1 MMDRIKK
8 KYQTAKQ
15 YLPKPISHKM
25 PGATVGILGYG
36 STEAAILEARH
47 QIAADHNI
55 KADFLRIRS
64 LPFAAEVTSF
74 IKKYDQI
81 FVVEMNRDGQM
92 QQLLTIEYPEH
103 ATRFRSIAYDDGR
116 PPAAKRVREVI

>member
-1 MMDRIKK
+1 MMDRLKK

-47 QIAADHNI
+47 QIAPDHNI

-64 LPFAAEVTSF
+64 LPFGAEVTPF
-74 IKKYDQI
+74 IKKNDKI
-81 FVVEMNRDGQM
+81 FVVEMNRHGQM
-92 QQLLTIEYPEH
+92 QHLLTMEYPEH
-103 ATRFRSIAYDDGR
+103 AALFSSLPSAHRL
-116 PPAAKRVREVI
+116 PPSTK